1 MIAHLYYQHNL
12 RITEITTIMQGT
24 HKEVTVP
31 LLREKM
37 KLEDFPLRE
46 ADKLAGM
53 PGKMTYDILEG
64 DKERR

>member
-1 MIAHLYYQHNL
+1 MIAHLYYHHNMRL
-12 RITEITTIMQGT
+12 TEVAQIMQGT

-31 LLREKM
+31 MLREKM

-46 ADKLAGM
+46 
-53 PGKMTYDILEG
+53 I